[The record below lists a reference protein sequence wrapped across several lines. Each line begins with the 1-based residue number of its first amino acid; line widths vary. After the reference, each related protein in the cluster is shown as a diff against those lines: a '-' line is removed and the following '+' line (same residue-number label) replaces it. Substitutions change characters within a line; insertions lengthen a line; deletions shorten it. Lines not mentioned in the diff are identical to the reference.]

1 MKRAAAYILIFFG
14 AWALIAP
21 QANLGLDQLRWMSRH
36 VFPGEALVGI
46 LLFGVAYYLLGVTP
60 QTRSER

>member
-1 MKRAAAYILIFFG
+1 MKRTTAFALIILG

-21 QANLGLDQLRWMSRH
+21 QANLGLDQLRWISHH

-46 LLFGVAYYLLGVTP
+46 LLLGIAYYLLGTA
-60 QTRSER
+60 QNS